1 MDAKYMKYM
10 RAFARAGHTRVGV
23 VVGVAGAVALVC
35 GALAPV
41 AQAAAPA
48 GASGPGAAAPALVA
62 GVGTPTPQL
71 PPLDP
76 AALRAAISGLPNADI
91 TGSLLQVNDLQTGD
105 GWRGVSGIGDV
116 ATGRVP
122 SAADR
127 FRIGSVTKV
136 FTATVTL
143 QLVAAHQVSLTE
155 TIQHYLPGELPASYP
170 PITVAELLNHTS
182 GLPGVD
188 VGDDEGDPA
197 GFVAHRFEH
206 PTPQQIVGAL
216 AGEPMAFAPGTAQRY
231 NGVNYF
237 LLGMLIERVTGHS
250 YGEEVNARIIRP
262 LGLHDTSA
270 PAATSFRIPGPHLHG
285 YLAVPAADGSG
296 ATTLVDVSEQS
307 PYPWAEGGM
316 ISSARDLRTLM
327 VALFTGRLLPSAELN
342 DMFTVPD
349 VPYVAADQCQVGNPG
364 HACFGMGLMSAT
376 LGGVTVWGKTGS
388 RPGYT
393 DGVFATQDLQRVLV
407 YAFSPTSESVN
418 SSPFILAI
426 AHAALR

>member
-1 MDAKYMKYM
+1 M
-10 RAFARAGHTRVGV
+10 RAFARAGHTRIGAL
-23 VVGVAGAVALVC
+23 VGVAGVVALTC

-41 AQAAAPA
+41 AQAAAA
-48 GASGPGAAAPALVA
+48 GPAAPAVA
-62 GVGTPTPQL
+62 GAGLPPARSPQL

-76 AALRAAISGLPNADI
+76 AALQAAISGLPNADI
-91 TGSLLQVNDLQTGD
+91 TGALAQVDDLQSGD
-105 GWRGVSGIGDV
+105 AWRGVSGLGDV
-116 ATGRVP
+116 AAADAP
-122 SAADR
+122 SPSDR

-136 FTATVTL
+136 FTATVAL
-143 QLVAAHQVSLTE
+143 QLVASHQISLTGS
-155 TIQHYLPGELPASYP
+155 IQQYLPGQLPASYP

-182 GLPGVD
+182 GLSGVD
-188 VGDDEGDPA
+188 VGDDESDPA

-216 AGEPMAFAPGTAQRY
+216 AGEPMAFVPGSAQRY

-250 YGEEVNARIIRP
+250 YAEEVNARIIRP
-262 LGLHDTSA
+262 LRLHDTSA
-270 PAATSFRIPGPHLHG
+270 PAATSYRIAGPRLHG

-296 ATTLVDVSEQS
+296 TTTLVDVTEQS

-316 ISSARDLRTLM
+316 ISSARDLRTLL
-327 VALFTGRLLPSAELN
+327 VALFTGRLLPNAELN

-349 VPYVAADQCQVGNPG
+349 VPYVGTDQCQLGNPG
-364 HACFGMGLMSAT
+364 RACFGMGLMSAT
-376 LGGVTVWGKTGS
+376 LGSVTVWGKTGS

-393 DGVFATQDLQRVLV
+393 DGVFATRDLQRVLV

-418 SSPFILAI
+418 SSPFILGI
-426 AHAALR
+426 AKAALF

>member
-1 MDAKYMKYM
+1 MDAKYLQ
-10 RAFARAGHTRVGV
+10 AFARAGHARAGALVGV
-23 VVGVAGAVALVC
+23 VGAVALVC

-41 AQAAAPA
+41 AQAAAP
-48 GASGPGAAAPALVA
+48 GT
-62 GVGTPTPQL
+62 GTPGGPATAARAVVGSGLPPLRSPQL

-76 AALRAAISGLPNADI
+76 AALQAAVSGLPNADI
-91 TGSLLQVNDLQTGD
+91 TGALAQVNDLQSGD
-105 GWRGVSGIGDV
+105 TWRGVSGLGDV
-116 ATGRVP
+116 ATGSAP
-122 SAADR
+122 SPSDR

-136 FTATVTL
+136 FTATVAL
-143 QLVAAHQVSLTE
+143 QLVASHQVSLTDS
-155 TIQHYLPGELPASYP
+155 IQHYLPGELPASYP

-182 GLPGVD
+182 GLPGVN

-216 AGEPMAFAPGTAQRY
+216 AGEPMAFTPGTAQRY

-250 YGEEVNARIIRP
+250 YADEVDARIIRP
-262 LGLHDTSA
+262 LRLHDTSV
-270 PAATSFRIPGPHLHG
+270 PAGTSYRIAGPHLHG
-285 YLAVPAADGSG
+285 YLAVPATDGVAGS
-296 ATTLVDVSEQS
+296 TLVDVTEQS

-327 VALFTGRLLPSAELN
+327 VALFTGRLLPNAELD

-349 VPYVAADQCQVGNPG
+349 VPYMGTDHCTGQ
-364 HACFGMGLMSAT
+364 ACFGMGLMSAT
-376 LGGVTVWGKTGS
+376 IGDVTVWGKTGS

-393 DGVFATQDLQRVLV
+393 DGVFATRDLQRVLV

-418 SSPFILAI
+418 TTPFILGI
-426 AHAALR
+426 AKATLS

>member
-1 MDAKYMKYM
+1 M
-10 RAFARAGHTRVGV
+10 AGL
-23 VVGVAGAVALVC
+23 AGALALTS
-35 GALAPV
+35 GALAPAAHAGTPV
-41 AQAAAPA
+41 AAAPA
-48 GASGPGAAAPALVA
+48 PAPAS
-62 GVGTPTPQL
+62 L

-76 AALRAAISGLPNADI
+76 AALQAAIGGLPNADI
-91 TGSLLQVNDLQTGD
+91 TGALAEVTDLRTGS
-105 GWRGVSGIGDV
+105 GWRGVSGLGDV
-116 ATGRVP
+116 ATGRAP
-122 SAADR
+122 SPGDR

-143 QLVAAHQVSLTE
+143 QLIASHEVFLSE
-155 TIQHYLPGELPASYP
+155 SIQHYLPGELPASYP
-170 PITVAELLNHTS
+170 PITVGELLDHTS

-206 PTPQQIVGAL
+206 PTPQQVVGAL
-216 AGEPMAFAPGTAQRY
+216 AGEPMAFAPGTAQLY

-250 YGEEVNARIIRP
+250 YADEVSARIIRP
-262 LGLHDTSA
+262 LHLHDTSV
-270 PAATSFRIPGPHLHG
+270 PAATSYRIAGPHLHG
-285 YLAVPAADGSG
+285 YLAVPGTG
-296 ATTLVDVSEQS
+296 LVDVTEQS

-327 VALFTGRLLPSAELN
+327 IALFTGLLLPNAELD

-349 VPYVAADQCQVGNPG
+349 VPYLGTNQCQVGNPG

-376 LGGVTVWGKTGS
+376 LGGMTVWGKTGS

-393 DGVFATQDLQRVLV
+393 DGVFATRDLQRVLV
-407 YAFSPTSESVN
+407 YAFSPTSEAVN
-418 SSPFILAI
+418 TSPFILGI
-426 AHAALR
+426 AKAALF

>member
-1 MDAKYMKYM
+1 MHAKYM
-10 RAFARAGHTRVGV
+10 RASARAGHTRAGA
-23 VVGVAGAVALVC
+23 VVGVAGAVALLC
-35 GALAPV
+35 GALAPG

-48 GASGPGAAAPALVA
+48 AERANAGSARGAAGGASSP
-62 GVGTPTPQL
+62 L

-76 AALRAAISGLPNADI
+76 AALQAAISGLPNADI
-91 TGSLLQVNDLQTGD
+91 TGSLLQVNDLQTGEA
-105 GWRGVSGIGDV
+105 WRGVSGLGDV
-116 ATGRVP
+116 ATGRAP
-122 SAADR
+122 SSADR

-143 QLVAAHQVSLTE
+143 QLVASHQVSLASS
-155 TIQHYLPGELPASYP
+155 IQHYLPGELPASYP
-170 PITVAELLNHTS
+170 PITVAQLLNHTS

-216 AGEPMAFAPGTAQRY
+216 AGEPMAFAPGAAQRY

-250 YGEEVNARIIRP
+250 YGDEVNARIIRP
-262 LGLHDTSA
+262 LALRDTSV
-270 PAATSFRIPGPHLHG
+270 PAATSYRIPGTHLHG
-285 YLAVPAADGSG
+285 YLAVPAADGSA
-296 ATTLVDVSEQS
+296 ATRLVDVTDQS

-316 ISSARDLRTLM
+316 ISSARDLRALM

-349 VPYVAADQCQVGNPG
+349 VPYMGSDHCTGR
-364 HACFGMGLMSAT
+364 ACFGMGLMSAT
-376 LGGVTVWGKTGS
+376 IGGVTVWGKTGS

-393 DGVFATQDLQRVLV
+393 DGAFATRDLQRVLV
-407 YAFSPTSESVN
+407 YAFSPTSESADTT
-418 SSPFILAI
+418 PFIYRI
-426 AHAALR
+426 AGATLS

>member
-1 MDAKYMKYM
+1 MNAKNTSGTPGP
-10 RAFARAGHTRVGV
+10 RNRFPRTGRAGAASVAV
-23 VVGVAGAVALVC
+23 FAGALALTS
-35 GALAPV
+35 GALAPMA
-41 AQAAAPA
+41 AQASTGVSTRGAAG
-48 GASGPGAAAPALVA
+48 GASSTL
-62 GVGTPTPQL
+62 PTL

-76 AALRAAISGLPNADI
+76 AALQAAISGPPNAGI
-91 TGSLLQVNDLQTGD
+91 TGALADVSDMGTGER
-105 GWRGVSGIGDV
+105 WRGVSGLGDI
-116 ATGRVP
+116 ATGLP
-122 SAADR
+122 PAPGDR

-136 FTATVTL
+136 FTATVAL
-143 QLVAAHQVSLTE
+143 QLVAAHQVSLSE
-155 TIQHYLPGELPASYP
+155 SIQHYLPGELPSAYP

-206 PTPQQIVGAL
+206 PTPQQVVGAL

-250 YGEEVNARIIRP
+250 YASEVDARLIRP
-262 LGLHDTSA
+262 LMLHDTSV
-270 PAATSFRIPGPHLHG
+270 PAATSYRVPGPHLHG
-285 YLAVPAADGSG
+285 YLAVPDSAGS
-296 ATTLVDVSEQS
+296 ATLVDVTEQS

-327 VALFTGRLLPSAELN
+327 VALFTGRLLPSAELS

-349 VPYVAADQCQVGNPG
+349 VPYLGTNDCQVGNPG
-364 HACFGMGLMSAT
+364 RACFGMGLMSAT

-418 SSPFILAI
+418 TSPFILGI
-426 AHAALR
+426 AKAALS

>member
-1 MDAKYMKYM
+1 M
-10 RAFARAGHTRVGV
+10 RGFARAGHTRAGAL
-23 VVGVAGAVALVC
+23 VGVAGVVALVC
-35 GALAPV
+35 GALAPA

-48 GASGPGAAAPALVA
+48 GPSVSA
-62 GVGTPTPQL
+62 PQL
-71 PPLDP
+71 PPLNP
-76 AALRAAISGLPNADI
+76 AALQSAISGLPNADI
-91 TGSLLQVNDLQTGD
+91 TGSLLQVNDLRAGEA
-105 GWRGVSGIGDV
+105 WRGVSGIGDL
-116 ATGRVP
+116 ATGHAP

-143 QLVAAHQVSLTE
+143 QLVASHQLSLTQS
-155 TIQHYLPGELPASYP
+155 IQHYLPGELPASYP

-216 AGEPMAFAPGTAQRY
+216 AGEPPAFAPGTAQRY

-250 YGEEVNARIIRP
+250 YGDEVSARIIRP
-262 LGLHDTSA
+262 LGLHDTSV
-270 PAATSFRIPGPHLHG
+270 PAATSFRIPGPRLHG

-296 ATTLVDVSEQS
+296 GSTLVDVTEQS

-327 VALFTGRLLPSAELN
+327 VALFKGRLLPSAELTA
-342 DMFTVPD
+342 MVTVPD
-349 VPYVAADQCQVGNPG
+349 VPYMGTDHCTGQ
-364 HACFGMGLMSAT
+364 ACFGMGLMSAT
-376 LGGVTVWGKTGS
+376 VGGVTVWGKTGS

-393 DGVFATQDLQRVLV
+393 DGVFATRDLQRVLV
-407 YAFSPTSESVN
+407 YAFSPTSESVDTT
-418 SSPFILAI
+418 PFILKI
-426 AHAALR
+426 AKATLS